1 MSNLRRNRVVIREGK
16 MYWRICLSNY
26 KLHASKDTQTFEI
39 ARANTH
45 ALLCAHCITGAMIY
59 RRATMCVEV
68 STERN
73 ERLLTTTLRS
83 NAVDFVEARRAFF
96 PRARRRFVHQSIDWF
111 V

>member
-1 MSNLRRNRVVIREGK
+1 MKNCVIIRKSKNVLVNLLK
-16 MYWRICLSNY
+16 QL
-26 KLHASKDTQTFEI
+26 QI
-39 ARANTH
+39 ACVGNTHTLEAANTH
-45 ALLCAHCITGAMIY
+45 TLLCAYCITGAMIY

-68 STERN
+68 FTERN
-73 ERLLTTTLRS
+73 ERLLTTPLRS